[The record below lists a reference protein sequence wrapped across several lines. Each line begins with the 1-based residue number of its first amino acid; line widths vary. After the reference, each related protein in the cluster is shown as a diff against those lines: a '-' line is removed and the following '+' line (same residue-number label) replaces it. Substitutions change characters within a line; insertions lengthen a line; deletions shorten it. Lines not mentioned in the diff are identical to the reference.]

1 MSPSKRTQTT
11 VALLAL
17 LVVKVAIS
25 GRCAITGTTPRVFGD
40 VSVST
45 EDKKSA
51 LSSLRSHPDFPATPR
66 SMPTILQLVGDAN
79 DNYKCPEGL
88 VFVKDSIDP
97 SFYEKEQRKIPKV
110 THMTSKTR
118 CMTKA
123 FADNVDSWRLEGH
136 SLFLHDDEAVGR
148 LLNRWWPE
156 FPNMH
161 VVKNCMMPGAA
172 IADLWRYVMLWEFGG
187 VYTDIDNAPGPWFW
201 NKTGSAITNATDALF
216 EQEKDGFPSQ
226 YFFAASPHHPVMY
239 LAVQMTMLR
248 LMEVQSIMKQYVPF
262 VTGPGAIKSAV
273 VSASFQYF
281 QLCWVGTV
289 SLYSVASL
297 FIYLIFG

>member
-1 MSPSKRTQTT
+1 
-11 VALLAL
+11 
-17 LVVKVAIS
+17 
-25 GRCAITGTTPRVFGD
+25 
-40 VSVST
+40 
-45 EDKKSA
+45 
-51 LSSLRSHPDFPATPR
+51 
-66 SMPTILQLVGDAN
+66 
-79 DNYKCPEGL
+79 
-88 VFVKDSIDP
+88 
-97 SFYEKEQRKIPKV
+97 
-110 THMTSKTR
+110 
-118 CMTKA
+118 MTKA